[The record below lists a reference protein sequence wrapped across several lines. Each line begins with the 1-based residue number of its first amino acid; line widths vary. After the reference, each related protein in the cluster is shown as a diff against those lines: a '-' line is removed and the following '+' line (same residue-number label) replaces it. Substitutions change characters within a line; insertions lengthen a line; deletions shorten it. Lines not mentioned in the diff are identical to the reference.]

1 MRALWRDDGMLMTK
15 TLYRRALSLRCR
27 SPETTA
33 SRFVEALGEAASAGY
48 VRAQLRLAR
57 QARSRKEFDFW
68 PRYSN
73 AFWPPAPRMKRRRSR
88 LRPRMRRH
96 RHRPPSP

>member
-1 MRALWRDDGMLMTK
+1 MTK
-15 TLYRRALSLRCR
+15 TLYRRTLSLRCR

-33 SRFVEALGEAASAGY
+33 SRFVEALGEAASARH

-68 PRYSN
+68 AKVLERLPAARAAHDAPTIETAAAN
-73 AFWPPAPRMKRRRSR
+73 A
-88 LRPRMRRH
+88 
-96 RHRPPSP
+96 PPSP

>member
-1 MRALWRDDGMLMTK
+1 MRALRRYDGMLMTK
-15 TLYRRALSLRCR
+15 TLYRRTLSLRSR

-33 SRFVEALGEAASAGY
+33 SRFLEALGEAASARH

-68 PRYSN
+68 AQVLERL
-73 AFWPPAPRMKRRRSR
+73 PAARAAHEAPTIETAV
-88 LRPRMRRH
+88 RMRR
-96 RHRPPSP
+96 

>member
-68 PRYSN
+68 AQVLERL
-73 AFWPPAPRMKRRRSR
+73 PAARAAHVAQTIETAV
-88 LRPRMRRH
+88 RMRR
-96 RHRPPSP
+96 

>member
-1 MRALWRDDGMLMTK
+1 MRALRRDDGMLMTK
-15 TLYRRALSLRCR
+15 TLYRRTLSLRSR

-33 SRFVEALGEAASAGY
+33 RRFLEALGEAASARH

-68 PRYSN
+68 
-73 AFWPPAPRMKRRRSR
+73 AQVLEHLPAARAAHEAQTIETAV
-88 LRPRMRRH
+88 RMRR
-96 RHRPPSP
+96 